1 MLPTALMP
9 WIYPDE
15 IEKVELLGADV
26 LFPFKEGLH
35 VALPEKRSCDYAYA
49 LKITHRNIL
58 H

>member
-1 MLPTALMP
+1 MP

-15 IEKVELLGADV
+15 IEKVKLLGADV

-35 VALPEKRSCDYAYA
+35 VALPEKHPCDYAYA

>member
-1 MLPTALMP
+1 MP

-35 VALPEKRSCDYAYA
+35 VALPENA
-49 LKITHRNIL
+49 LAIMPMR
-58 H
+58 

>member
-1 MLPTALMP
+1 MP

-26 LFPFKEGLH
+26 LFSFKEGLH
-35 VALPEKRSCDYAYA
+35 VALPEKHSCDYAYA